1 MKKHCYIV
9 ADSLNKIITFWVLS
23 FITTIKLLL
32 RRKACPG
39 RIRRVYLFVHRSAT
53 ASQFTQTLSTAKWKG
68 GTTFR
73 SLFYFLLFTF
83 CFTSCE
89 NDPREIENWTRKA
102 ELKEEAKTIE
112 SYLSQSGVMKAKLT
126 APLMY
131 RYQKDTVYTEFPNT
145 LHVDFYDDSVRVESW
160 LTAKYGI
167 YYDNLNK
174 VFLRDS
180 VTVINNDGDTLRCPE
195 LWWDQNQQ
203 KFYTDK
209 PARLDGPDK
218 HITGNQ
224 GLEATQDLKVIQ
236 FKYPTGPFNVKE
248 GSMSQ

>member
-1 MKKHCYIV
+1 MP
-9 ADSLNKIITFWVLS
+9 F
-23 FITTIKLLL
+23 
-32 RRKACPG
+32 
-39 RIRRVYLFVHRSAT
+39 LFS
-53 ASQFTQTLSTAKWKG
+53 
-68 GTTFR
+68 
-73 SLFYFLLFTF
+73 
-83 CFTSCE
+83 SCE
-89 NDPREIENWTRKA
+89 NDPKEIEDWTKKA

-112 SYLSQSGVMKAKLT
+112 SYLSQGGQVKAKLS

-131 RYQKDTVYTEFPNT
+131 RYQRDTIITEFPNT
-145 LHVDFYDDSVRVESW
+145 LHVDFYDDSVRVESR
-160 LTAKYGI
+160 LTAMYGI

-180 VTVINNDGDTLRCPE
+180 VTVINTEGDTLRCPE
-195 LWWDQNQQ
+195 LWWDQNSG

-209 PARLDGPDK
+209 PARLDGKDK

-248 GSMSQ
+248 GTMPQ

>member
-1 MKKHCYIV
+1 M
-9 ADSLNKIITFWVLS
+9 TS
-23 FITTIKLLL
+23 FSNYIKLLL
-32 RRKACPG
+32 RR
-39 RIRRVYLFVHRSAT
+39 
-53 ASQFTQTLSTAKWKG
+53 TLLLPYRYS
-68 GTTFR
+68 
-73 SLFYFLLFTF
+73 SLLVPCILGLVPLLFS
-83 CFTSCE
+83 SCE
-89 NDPREIENWTRKA
+89 NDPREIELLTKKTD
-102 ELKEEAKTIE
+102 LIEEAKTVE

-131 RYQKDTVYTEFPNT
+131 RYQRDTVYTEFPNT

-180 VTVINNDGDTLRCPE
+180 VTVINNEGDTLRCPE

-209 PARLDGPDK
+209 PARLDGKDK

-248 GSMSQ
+248 GAMPQ